1 LKKQRGSLIVV
12 CKVIASQR
20 GGLHA
25 REEKMHIFFA
35 SSGNQ
40 SGGNVCK
47 GSIPANLKAALFGIK
62 LEGRRIARWKIDVFV
77 PCGV

>member
-1 LKKQRGSLIVV
+1 
-12 CKVIASQR
+12 
-20 GGLHA
+20 
-25 REEKMHIFFA
+25 MHIFFA

-47 GSIPANLKAALFGIK
+47 RSIPANLKAAFFGIK
-62 LEGRRIARWKIDVFV
+62 LEGRRIARWKIDVFFV